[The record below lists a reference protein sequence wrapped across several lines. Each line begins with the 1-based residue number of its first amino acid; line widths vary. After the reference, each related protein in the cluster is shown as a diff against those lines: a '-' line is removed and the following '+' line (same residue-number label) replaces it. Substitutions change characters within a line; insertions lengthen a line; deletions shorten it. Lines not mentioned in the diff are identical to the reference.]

1 MTQETITLAAL
12 PPFFGTVLK
21 AGAKG
26 PDCAQV
32 QTWLNG
38 LRGRWPNLPKLTVD
52 GRYGA
57 ATARAVAQ
65 FQTLAGLS
73 ADGETGRQTWD
84 ALYTAYAGQQGPGEV
99 FCGIAVVAGARGAVV
114 KSLQQR
120 LDGASAVYKAVNA
133 PETDGQFGPL
143 TGAAV
148 RRFQREMGLAIDGMA
163 GKATWT
169 RLEEAAAAIA
179 AGNPLPSAARYP
191 GVTLR
196 MGSRGDAVRCVQAW
210 LGAVQGTALAVDG
223 QFGESTRRAV
233 LLFQAGAGLK
243 ADGTVGA
250 ATWAALREAFNQTL

>member
-1 MTQETITLAAL
+1 MTQEAITLAAL

-21 AGAKG
+21 SGSRG

-38 LRGRWPNLPKLTVD
+38 LRGRWPNLPRLTVD

-57 ATARAVAQ
+57 STARAVAQ

-73 ADGETGRQTWD
+73 ADGETGRATWD
-84 ALYTAYAGQQGPGEV
+84 ALYTAWAGQQGPGEV
-99 FCGIAVVAGARGAVV
+99 FCGIAILAGARGAVV

-120 LDGASAVYKAVNA
+120 LDAVARVYKAVNA

-163 GKATWT
+163 GRATWQK
-169 RLEEAAAAIA
+169 RQEADAALA
-179 AGNPLPSAARYP
+179 AGTPLPSAARYP
-191 GVTLR
+191 GVVLR
-196 MGSRGDAVRCVQAW
+196 TGSRGDAVRCVQAW

-223 QFGESTRRAV
+223 QYGEATRRAV

-243 ADGTVGA
+243 ADGMVGR
-250 ATWAALREAFNQTL
+250 ATWAALREAINQTL